1 MKFGLREN
9 ITTQKVTSAL
19 KLDIANGL
27 SDRKLK
33 SQGSS
38 PINRKILNPKD
49 VNRTL

>member
-1 MKFGLREN
+1 MKFGFREN
-9 ITTQKVTSAL
+9 ITRQKVTSAL
-19 KLDIANGL
+19 KYIANGL

-38 PINRKILNPKD
+38 PINRETLNPKD